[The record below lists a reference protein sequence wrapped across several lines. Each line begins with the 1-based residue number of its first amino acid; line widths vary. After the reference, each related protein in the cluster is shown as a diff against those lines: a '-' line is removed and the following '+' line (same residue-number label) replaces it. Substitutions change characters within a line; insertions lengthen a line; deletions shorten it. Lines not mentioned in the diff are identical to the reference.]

1 MDSLTHSNQFQTENE
16 SYSDHQYVSDIPL
29 CSLPWSPVPGLS
41 ANHEKNINYDY
52 FINYKQTIA
61 SNWNGKYVLIF
72 ARGHYLFQEANYG
85 LRRTDTV
92 QGQNIQAYFCTK

>member
-16 SYSDHQYVSDIPL
+16 SYSDHQYVSDILL

-61 SNWNGKYVLIF
+61 SNWNGKICSDICPRALSVSRSKL
-72 ARGHYLFQEANYG
+72 
-85 LRRTDTV
+85 
-92 QGQNIQAYFCTK
+92 